1 MEKDQATCDHNCENC
16 SVENCG
22 SRGIEKLKPH
32 ELSKI
37 KKTIAI
43 ISGKGGVGKSLV
55 TTLVAV
61 SLKNKGYKVGI
72 LDADVTG
79 PSIPQAFGFKAYLC
93 DGDENGI
100 YPALT
105 KNKMPIIS
113 SNLLLENP
121 SAPLVWRGPMI
132 SNLVSQLYSQ
142 VIFGELDYLLID
154 MPPGT
159 GDVPLTVFQ
168 QIPVDGCIV
177 VSSPQDL
184 VSLVVSKSVNM
195 ADEMHIPMLGL
206 IENMAYVKCPHCGEK
221 IDLFGEDKIQKIAA
235 EYKLPL
241 LAELPLDSSF
251 RKLIDEG
258 RAEDY
263 HGHDFDKAVETIEKI

>member
-1 MEKDQATCDHNCENC
+1 MEKEQATCDHNCEHC

-206 IENMAYVKCPHCGEK
+206 VENMAYVKCPHCGEK
-221 IDLFGEDKIQKIAA
+221 IDLFGEDKIQKIAE

-263 HGHDFDKAVETIEKI
+263 RGHDFDKAVEAIEKI